1 MHGWG
6 INLLVPS
13 CWSGKEGL
21 NVKFHIKEVVH
32 QMNLLN
38 WPPFRCGWQLRMMA
52 IRPKIASL
60 PTMISDNS
68 HSQLSTSGFLGSWNK
83 MWLIYSYSTV
93 HNICDS
99 WTCMT
104 ATLSFLTPSLSDH
117 MPTNEV
123 RDLVSNANLLNKFS
137 VALSNHW
144 SNASIS
150 LSVSIP
156 LSEFIS

>member
-1 MHGWG
+1 MRDQFVSTK
-6 INLLVPS
+6 LLVWKRRAQCEISHQGGGPS
-13 CWSGKEGL
+13 NESA
-21 NVKFHIKEVVH
+21 
-32 QMNLLN
+32 
-38 WPPFRCGWQLRMMA
+38 QLA
-52 IRPKIASL
+52 
-60 PTMISDNS
+60 TISVWMTIEDDGYQAKDSVFAYNDNS
-68 HSQLSTSGFLGSWNK
+68 HSQLSTSGFLGSWSK